1 MPVFPTTTTTT
12 TTKKKNYQH
21 KDGLRFYIHE
31 PMPINQ
37 DLREVS
43 EAEITPNQTGHVGY
57 QMINR
62 DNDMIPSPCKIID
75 HEKTIIPVI
84 PANPGRN
91 AGGQISGNM
100 SPKLINLYNV
110 PATSIFKTGDKSIK
124 AVERTNAWNIDKE
137 IISQICKQS
146 KLPKIKS
153 ENKRGKVSASKKSQ
167 KMDTQKVKETVSSKS
182 SASKP
187 IILKSADKT
196 PM

>member
-1 MPVFPTTTTTT
+1 MPVDPTR
-12 TTKKKNYQH
+12 KINYQH